1 MSGATF
7 QLAKKQ
13 AVSDGLVQPLNRGQP
28 AWWLVFTRELAELWI
43 GGKALLLILAYSVFL
58 GIQAYIQIKTSE
70 TSLIPPREMVFA
82 TLQIV
87 YYVGGLI
94 CLIIGADSISGER
107 ERGTFEALL
116 LTPAS
121 RRQIIFAK
129 FLAGFSPWPIALLI
143 AIPFLKV
150 LSQGDPV
157 FGQTLILGG
166 YVGSLLAIGFTAMG
180 MLVSFWSNS
189 NPASF
194 FVSLGIYLV
203 ILLPSTWPGRAVRG
217 LVAKFFQRINPLE
230 GSNELLEK
238 VLVNNRP
245 LAHSETW
252 LRTPEIFAALM
263 LGILLIYAGFR
274 LRLFARQR

>member
-1 MSGATF
+1 M
-7 QLAKKQ
+7 
-13 AVSDGLVQPLNRGQP
+13 
-28 AWWLVFTRELAELWI
+28 
-43 GGKALLLILAYSVFL
+43 
-58 GIQAYIQIKTSE
+58 
-70 TSLIPPREMVFA
+70 IPPREMVFA

-87 YYVGGLI
+87 YYVGGLM
-94 CLIIGADSISGER
+94 CLIISADSISGER

-150 LSQGDPV
+150 LSQGDAV
-157 FGQTLILGG
+157 FGQSLILGG
-166 YVGSLLAIGFTAMG
+166 YVGSLLAVGFTAMG

-189 NPASF
+189 NPVSF
-194 FVSLGIYLV
+194 FVSLGIYSV

-245 LAHSETW
+245 LSQYETW
-252 LRTPEIFAALM
+252 LRTPEIFAAVLV
-263 LGILLIYAGFR
+263 GILLIYAGSR
-274 LRLFARQR
+274 LRLFARRR

>member
-1 MSGATF
+1 MSSAAF

-13 AVSDGLVQPLNRGQP
+13 VVGEHQDESPARGVP

-58 GIQAYIQIKTSE
+58 GIQSYIQIKTSE
-70 TSLIPPREMVFA
+70 SSLIPPREMVFA

-94 CLIIGADSISGER
+94 CLIIGADSLSGER

-121 RRQIIFAK
+121 RRQILIAK

-150 LSQGDPV
+150 LSQGDEV

-189 NPASF
+189 NPVSF

-238 VLVNNRP
+238 ILVNNRP
-245 LAHSETW
+245 LAQYETW
-252 LRTPEIFAALM
+252 LRTPEVFAVLM
-263 LGILLIYAGFR
+263 LGILLIYAGSR